1 MELVI
6 LLTFLIL
13 VAVTSQFWGAD
24 SRVDGGKWI

>member
-13 VAVTSQFWGAD
+13 VAIASQIWGTD
-24 SRVDGGKWI
+24 SRVDGANWI